1 MDYVDYV
8 EQIFKRKCSI
18 PLCCGVEVHL
28 SLLTCVLHDV
38 WLTSRS
44 GLLYLAK
51 EPAMEVN
58 CIN

>member
-1 MDYVDYV
+1 MDYVDQV
-8 EQIFKRKCSI
+8 FKRKCNI

-28 SLLTCVLHDV
+28 SLLTCVLHEDG

-51 EPAMEVN
+51 EMALKVN
-58 CIN
+58 RGN